1 MKTTKKWNKIFLAEM
16 FSTILAFLV
25 LIAGCAS
32 APKETQAP
40 SNNKK
45 TLVVY
50 YSRTG
55 NTRTIADQIHR
66 TVGGDLLEI
75 KTVTAYPEDQKP

>member
-1 MKTTKKWNKIFLAEM
+1 M
-16 FSTILAFLV
+16 LAFLV

-40 SNNKK
+40 SHNKRI
-45 TLVVY
+45 LAVY
-50 YSRTG
+50 YSSTG

-75 KTVTAYPEDQKP
+75 KTVTAYPEDQRS